1 MRKRTSTTKKKR
13 RRRRIWNGDADARN
27 PSPVARPSSLPSAAN
42 ETAAIKLAGQHATGQ
57 RATHAAGQHAGQ
69 RAIGLRATHA
79 TGHPQGMALLYTI
92 SLQAARGASYIV
104 GPSLAGGLRH
114 AGLRHADLWH
124 AGLRHADLW
133 HASLRHA
140 GLLATHLFHWPDSS
154 HAQMAATTE
163 ACRLSV
169 QTEARSKIAVQPRT
183 TMVSSRA
190 LLKTVLFVKAL

>member
-57 RATHAAGQHAGQ
+57 HATGQRATHAA
-69 RAIGLRATHA
+69 
-79 TGHPQGMALLYTI
+79 GHPQGMALLYTI

-114 AGLRHADLWH
+114 ADLRHADLWH

-190 LLKTVLFVKAL
+190 LLKTVLF